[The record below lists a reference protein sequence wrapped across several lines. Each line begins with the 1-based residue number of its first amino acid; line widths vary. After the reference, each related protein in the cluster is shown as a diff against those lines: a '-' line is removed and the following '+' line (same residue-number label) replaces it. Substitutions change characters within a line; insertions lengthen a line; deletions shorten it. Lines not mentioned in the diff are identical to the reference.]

1 MVDTVEKINVTQKFD
16 SFNQYWRPK
25 IVAALNDS
33 YVKVAKFKGEF
44 IWHKHETEDEFFLI
58 SKGKLRIKLRDQP
71 DVNLVEGEF
80 VVIPRGVEHMP
91 VAQEEVHVMLIEP
104 KTTVNTGNVTGDRT
118 VRDEWI

>member
-1 MVDTVEKINVTQKFD
+1 MVAQVEKINVTQKFNA
-16 SFNQYWRPK
+16 FNQYWRPK
-25 IVAALNDS
+25 IVGALNDS

-44 IWHKHETEDEFFLI
+44 IWHKHESEDELFFI
-58 SKGKLRIKLRDQP
+58 VQGKLLIKVRDQP
-71 DVNLVEGEF
+71 DLTLEAGEF

-91 VAQEEVHVMLIEP
+91 VAQDEVHVMLIEP